1 MVADV
6 TEELWE
12 HAELQEQHETLGKD
26 YQCLKGL
33 YEKKSESL
41 DRVQRRALQYA
52 FASDC
57 KNCILIRSELCQN
70 FNKSKSYN
78 SGPTI

>member
-33 YEKKSESL
+33 YEKLQALPQDGEQPRVLRLRLALRRLRSAVL
-41 DRVQRRALQYA
+41 DSSAM
-52 FASDC
+52 SD
-57 KNCILIRSELCQN
+57 
-70 FNKSKSYN
+70 
-78 SGPTI
+78 